1 MAKSNIKN
9 NTPGSSDIG
18 SLSTTA
24 VSTQVPGVD
33 MAQVIASPPHLV
45 KENSA
50 RVDLK
55 AMNGSR
61 RK

>member
-1 MAKSNIKN
+1 MFKSNMKN
-9 NTPGSSDIG
+9 NTPGSNNSG
-18 SLSTTA
+18 SRTTTA

-33 MAQVIASPPHLV
+33 MTKVIASPPHLV

-50 RVDLK
+50 KVDVK

>member
-1 MAKSNIKN
+1 MSKNNIKN
-9 NTPGSSDIG
+9 NSPGSSNVG
-18 SLSTTA
+18 SHTATA

-33 MAQVIASPPHLV
+33 MTQVIVFPPHLV

-50 RVDLK
+50 KVDVK